1 MVKVF
6 DLKIFESFFG
16 KIIRKMV
23 KCFFF
28 KYFYGICIKGVIFKE
43 ICVLK
48 FNEFDLV
55 EEK

>member
-1 MVKVF
+1 
-6 DLKIFESFFG
+6 
-16 KIIRKMV
+16 MV

-48 FNEFDLV
+48 FNEFVFGRRKINVVKVIFIDSILNFF
-55 EEK
+55 